1 MWRIPLLKYLLSI
14 RSNKNVLDGL
24 KYDEISEIID
34 NMCKNQLMF
43 LLFSTINSLFICY
56 IYLNPHWFLTE
67 PL

>member
-43 LLFSTINSLFICY
+43 FIVFD
-56 IYLNPHWFLTE
+56 H
-67 PL
+67 